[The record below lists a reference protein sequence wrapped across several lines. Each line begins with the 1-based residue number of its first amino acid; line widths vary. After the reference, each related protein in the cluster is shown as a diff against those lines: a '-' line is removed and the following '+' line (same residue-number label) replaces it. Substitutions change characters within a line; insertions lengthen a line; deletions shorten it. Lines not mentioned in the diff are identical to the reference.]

1 MCLKIKCFLTWIL
14 KVCLKLFWSIFEK
27 NLSTLSKNKL
37 KVFVF
42 SLPSLFSS
50 PMCLEWP
57 GSGSS
62 ASLLCLSLCSITYG
76 QLVKP
81 SNLFRQIWQFQ
92 GTRSAW
98 TSGNTVLVLIL
109 IKCFSHA
116 PRSVFSSSVSA
127 LSDESNA
134 KASSICE
141 CAITFLINS
150 HYTDLF
156 PDAINLT
163 ELTSHLSEMIL

>member
-1 MCLKIKCFLTWIL
+1 MCLKIKCFLTWIPL
-14 KVCLKLFWSIFEK
+14 RLLWSIFKE
-27 NLSTLSKNKL
+27 NLNNLFKDKH

-62 ASLLCLSLCSITYG
+62 ASPLCLSLCSTTSG
-76 QLVKP
+76 QLVKS
-81 SNLFRQIWQFQ
+81 SNLFRAMWQFQ

-98 TSGNTVLVLIL
+98 TSGNTVPILIL
-109 IKCFSHA
+109 ITSFIHPPQSIF
-116 PRSVFSSSVSA
+116 RRFVSA

-134 KASSICE
+134 KASSISE

-150 HYTDLF
+150 HYADLF